1 MQNHHIQLW
10 LCMQVKVAEHVT
22 TGHKVAI
29 KILNKKK
36 IKHMDME
43 EKGMLH
49 VQFGS
54 HYALMYTSCCV
65 ALY

>member
-1 MQNHHIQLW
+1 M
-10 LCMQVKVAEHVT
+10 AEHVT

-43 EKGMLH
+43 EKGIHLLLLQMSLAFAARL
-49 VQFGS
+49 VS
-54 HYALMYTSCCV
+54 RAAT
-65 ALY
+65 

>member
-1 MQNHHIQLW
+1 M
-10 LCMQVKVAEHVT
+10 AEHVT

-49 VQFGS
+49 VQSDG
-54 HYALMYTSCCV
+54 HPAMLYTSCCIT
-65 ALY
+65 LY